1 MRKICIVIDTLIQGG
16 AHRVACLQAN
26 SLQLRGYEVTL
37 LFFVKPVGS
46 LFSINDKITQLHL
59 LDCGLMEGSS
69 IKNKIYR
76 RVVILPL
83 LLRKLKQLSPDVIIS
98 HIQGVNFYSIIAAN
112 LLNIKIIVS
121 EHTTHILPKNNLK
134 KFFASIERKY
144 FYRLA
149 DHLTVLTQSEL
160 EFYLSEYSIKKAFH
174 LPNPCPFEPLS
185 RVDVSKLFDNRE
197 KYILAVGDI
206 NRIEIK
212 GWDTL
217 IECFA
222 EFDKKNPGWKLL
234 FVGGSANNS
243 GLNKLTQM
251 SEYYNIKDK
260 VVFAGPSDDVE
271 NFYRTAGMF
280 VLSSRNEG
288 FSMVIVEA
296 MSQGCPVISFDC
308 ESGPGEI
315 INNLEDG
322 LIIENQNKHQMI
334 SAMLLL
340 SNDIHLQKK
349 LSLAGIVK
357 AQKYSLDSYLNRLT
371 TLIEG

>member
-112 LLNIKIIVS
+112 LLNVKIIVS

-134 KFFASIERKY
+134 NFFASIERKY

-160 EFYLSEYSIKKAFH
+160 EFYLSEYSIKKAFY

-185 RVDVSKLFDNRE
+185 EGDVSKLFDNRE

-271 NFYRTAGMF
+271 KFYRAAGMF

-322 LIIENQNKHQMI
+322 LIIENQNKQQMI

-349 LSLAGIVK
+349 LSLSGIVK